1 MDLKSF
7 QELKSEWDA
16 LLIALKADF
25 GIEPDLQ
32 AVLFLIGVQELG
44 QGAKDFSKQE
54 KQDLMHIAICRIL
67 SEFGYYKLLGIDE
80 DGWPHWQHIKALPTL
95 TLKEQD
101 ILLKRGALSYF
112 KNEVGFPSADNN

>member
-7 QELKSEWDA
+7 QELKNEWDA
-16 LLIALKADF
+16 LLSRLTNDF
-25 GIEPDLQ
+25 GLEPDLQ

-67 SEFGYYKLLGIDE
+67 SEFGYYRLLGLDE
-80 DGWPHWQHIKALPTL
+80 EGWPHWQHVKALPKL

-112 KNEVGFPSADNN
+112 KKEVGFFSPDHN